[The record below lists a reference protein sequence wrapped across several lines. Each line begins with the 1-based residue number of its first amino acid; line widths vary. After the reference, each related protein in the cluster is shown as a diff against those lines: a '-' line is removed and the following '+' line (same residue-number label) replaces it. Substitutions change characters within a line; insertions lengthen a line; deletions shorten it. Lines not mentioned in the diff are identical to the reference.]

1 MFPTLSMNFGRLLP
15 QIKVAD
21 LWRTSQAMHQ
31 NAVDPAEMPESW
43 QRDLGLLDGRGPRG
57 DVHHGAAQASRMISL
72 PRGL

>member
-31 NAVDPAEMPESW
+31 NAVDPAEMPES
-43 QRDLGLLDGRGPRG
+43 
-57 DVHHGAAQASRMISL
+57 
-72 PRGL
+72 